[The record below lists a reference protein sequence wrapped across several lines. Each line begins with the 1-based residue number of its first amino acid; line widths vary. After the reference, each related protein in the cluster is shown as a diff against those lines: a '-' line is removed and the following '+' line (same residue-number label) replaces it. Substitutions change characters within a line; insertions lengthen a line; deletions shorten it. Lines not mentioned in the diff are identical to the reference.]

1 MKDKHCKATFP
12 ADIFAA
18 CCGATSALSLDL
30 VTLAVAA
37 RDCCLHIS
45 FIEPIKCFEHLL
57 SKHSVDIKHK
67 LIALSCV
74 MVLHN
79 SHIFRHRKRHYPA
92 ERGHSSSWRLRC
104 CSLGSSRS
112 SGFHNGVHFC
122 KCLFH
127 CKDLRQWSKVLQECN
142 RRLALQDLGKRA
154 LTIF

>member
-37 RDCCLHIS
+37 CDRCLDIS

-57 SKHSVDIKHK
+57 TKHSVDIKHK

-74 MVLHN
+74 MVLHIN
-79 SHIFRHRKRHYPA
+79 SD
-92 ERGHSSSWRLRC
+92 S
-104 CSLGSSRS
+104 
-112 SGFHNGVHFC
+112 
-122 KCLFH
+122 
-127 CKDLRQWSKVLQECN
+127 
-142 RRLALQDLGKRA
+142 
-154 LTIF
+154 

>member
-18 CCGATSALSLDL
+18 CGGATSALSLDL

-37 RDCCLHIS
+37 RDCCLDIS

-74 MVLHN
+74 S
-79 SHIFRHRKRHYPA
+79 SHKF
-92 ERGHSSSWRLRC
+92 GH
-104 CSLGSSRS
+104 LGSAITRPKGVIAAIGVFVAVPWEVRAVLVSTTESIFASVSSIARTFANGARCFRS
-112 SGFHNGVHFC
+112 AIVV
-122 KCLFH
+122 
-127 CKDLRQWSKVLQECN
+127 W
-142 RRLALQDLGKRA
+142 RA
-154 LTIF
+154 RIWGNEL

>member
-37 RDCCLHIS
+37 RDCCLDIS
-45 FIEPIKCFEHLL
+45 FIEPIKCFDHLL

-74 MVLHN
+74 MVVGIN
-79 SHIFRHRKRHYPA
+79 SDIGNTITRPIGVIAAVGVFVAVPWEVRAVLVSTTESIFASVPSIARTFTNGARCFGSA
-92 ERGHSSSWRLRC
+92 IVVWR
-104 CSLGSSRS
+104 SRIW
-112 SGFHNGVHFC
+112 GDE
-122 KCLFH
+122 L
-127 CKDLRQWSKVLQECN
+127 
-142 RRLALQDLGKRA
+142 
-154 LTIF
+154 